1 MVVRWVRR
9 GTLAVGHMESSVTS
23 LFDRF
28 ADGIYT
34 LAVRVVR
41 DRHLAEDVV
50 QETFLT
56 ILRGR
61 APYRGDG
68 SLAGWVYRIGYRQAV
83 TALRRRRELPTED
96 EILERQADRVVD
108 GPDGAVLQRELA
120 ERIDAAISQLSPP
133 LRAAFVLRD
142 VEELSVAET
151 ALALGVG
158 ESAVKMRVM
167 RARGELRE
175 MLKGYLHESRL

>member
-1 MVVRWVRR
+1 MAFQWVRR
-9 GTLAVGHMESSVTS
+9 GTLAIGHMESLVIS

-50 QETFLT
+50 QETFLA

-61 APYRGDG
+61 SPYRGDG

-83 TALRRRRELPTED
+83 AALRRRRDMPIED
-96 EILERQADRVVD
+96 EALARQADRAVD
-108 GPDGAVLQRELA
+108 GSDGPVLQRELA
-120 ERIDAAISQLSPP
+120 ERIDAAISQLSQR

-151 ALALGVG
+151 ALALGIG
-158 ESAVKMRVM
+158 ESAAKMRVM
-167 RARGELRE
+167 RARSELRE

>member
-1 MVVRWVRR
+1 MVFQRVRR
-9 GTLAVGHMESSVTS
+9 GTLAIGHMDSSVIS

-50 QETFLT
+50 QETFLA

-61 APYRGDG
+61 SPYRGDG

-83 TALRRRRELPTED
+83 AALRRRRDLPTED
-96 EILERQADRVVD
+96 ETLERQADRAVD
-108 GPDGAVLQRELA
+108 GSDGAVLQRELA
-120 ERIDAAISQLSPP
+120 ERIDAAISCLSQS

-151 ALALGVG
+151 AVALGIG

-167 RARGELRE
+167 RASSELRE
-175 MLKGYLHESRL
+175 MLKG